1 MFAKQGMPVKE
12 ISSVEVEFDR
22 EFIEKWLD
30 RQKYVWYSI
39 ILLLAVTL
47 TGLLGRGPLGKRTV
61 SAGEGQ
67 LSATYEP
74 VAHYRTPAVLELHL
88 PERALHEDHV
98 YIALEGAVT
107 KKAAFQQIIP
117 QPVSVAPLPDGII
130 ADIPLTPTSTGGR
143 VMIFQ
148 QPSAVGFQTSRITLD
163 GGASLELKQL
173 VLP

>member
-1 MFAKQGMPVKE
+1 MPVKQ
-12 ISSVEVEFDR
+12 ISSVEVGFDR

-30 RQKYVWYSI
+30 RQKYAWYSI
-39 ILLLAVTL
+39 ILFLAVTL
-47 TGLLGRGPLGKRTV
+47 TGLLGRGPLGKRTA

-74 VAHYRTPAVLELHL
+74 VAHYRTPAVMELHL
-88 PERALHEDHV
+88 PEKGLQDDHV

-107 KKAAFQQIIP
+107 KNAAFQQIIP
-117 QPVSVAPLPDGII
+117 RPVSIAPLPDGIV
-130 ADIPLTPTSTGGR
+130 ADIPLTATSSGGR

-148 QPSAVGFQTSRITLD
+148 QPSAVGFQRSKITLE
-163 GGASLELKQL
+163 GGASLELKQF

>member
-1 MFAKQGMPVKE
+1 VPVKQ
-12 ISSVEVEFDR
+12 ISSVEVGFDR

-47 TGLLGRGPLGKRTV
+47 AGLLGRGPLGKRTV

-74 VAHYRTPAVLELHL
+74 VAHYRMPAAIELHL
-88 PERALHEDHV
+88 PERVLQEDHV

-117 QPVSVAPLPDGII
+117 QPVSVAPLPDGIV
-130 ADIPLTPTSTGGR
+130 ADIPLTATSSEGR

-148 QPSAVGFQTSRITLD
+148 QPSAVGFQISKITLD
-163 GGASLELKQL
+163 SGSSWN
-173 VLP
+173 